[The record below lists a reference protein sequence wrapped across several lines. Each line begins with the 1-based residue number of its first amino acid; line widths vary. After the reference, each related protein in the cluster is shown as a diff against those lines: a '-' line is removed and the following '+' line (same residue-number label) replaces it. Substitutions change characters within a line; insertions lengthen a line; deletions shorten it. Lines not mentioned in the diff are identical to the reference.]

1 MLQLQAKFPPF
12 PVTKTL
18 LFDGKDFLSVATV
31 INGLVGQFP
40 ILLDLLE
47 GQQAPTHIM
56 NSTSMVI
63 VKGRYEKGVLTTG
76 TPTPLSFTIYDPN
89 YGKGVDNG
97 TYYQT
102 WGDTGSPVTPE
113 TLKI

>member
-12 PVTKTL
+12 PVNKTL

-89 YGKGVDNG
+89 YGLRGV
-97 TYYQT
+97 
-102 WGDTGSPVTPE
+102 SSRVRCVE
-113 TLKI
+113 